1 MKVVKGVGLKP
12 TTVRVRMYQ
21 VGFGDCFLLS
31 FDYPRRLPDGRRE
44 RHVLLDFGS
53 TRPPQGKRKAVDF
66 AAVAGRVAADCNERL
81 DAIIVTHRHRDHLGG
96 FADDEAAGILEQL
109 RPAVIARP
117 WTEDPDLAPTAHA
130 PLGADARFALM
141 LGASQDFS
149 LRLQDALAGAR
160 HGLRRELRDLAAAQ
174 IPNAAAIARLD
185 GWAERFGRSYLHA
198 GGDTGLAAILPGVGI
213 TVLGPP
219 TVAEHPG
226 LVRQRDTDP
235 EYWMLQKALLGALPL
250 DTMLDDIEDDDEIDD
265 NDGNEDAGGEAVAA
279 NEAES
284 VLPPGPVRWL
294 GERLRRGHLHSLKRL
309 VNTVDNALNNTS
321 LILLVEAGRKRLL
334 LPGDAQIENWRFTLD
349 ALDKE
354 PALRRALSAVDLYK
368 VGHHG
373 SRNATP
379 RSLMTLWSDGAA
391 AERPMVALL
400 STRAGVHGKREATAV
415 PRSSLVNALTERM
428 TVLTTDTPEA
438 PVDVV
443 EVAAPTR
450 TDEPF
455 TSAS

>member
-1 MKVVKGVGLKP
+1 MVAVVAGVGPKP

-31 FDYPRRLPDGRRE
+31 FEYARKLPDGRKE

-53 TRPPQGKRKAVDF
+53 TRPPQGKRKEVDF
-66 AAVAGRVAADCNERL
+66 AAVAERVAADCNERL
-81 DAIIVTHRHRDHLGG
+81 DAIVVTHRHRDHLGG
-96 FADDEAAGILEQL
+96 FANDAAAAVLERLDPGVIL
-109 RPAVIARP
+109 RP
-117 WTEDPDLAPTAHA
+117 WTEDPALEGTATGPLA
-130 PLGADARFALM
+130 ADARFAHM

-149 LRLQDALAGAR
+149 LQLQQALAGAT
-160 HGLRRELRDLAAAQ
+160 HGLRRELRDLAAGQ
-174 IPNAAAIARLD
+174 IPNAEAITRLD
-185 GWAERFGRSYLHA
+185 TWAGRFGAGYLHA
-198 GGDTGLAAILPGVGI
+198 GGDAGLARTLPGVGI

-235 EYWMLQKALLGALPL
+235 EYWMLQKDLLGALSL
-250 DTMLDDIEDDDEIDD
+250 ETMLDDDDSDDEE
-265 NDGNEDAGGEAVAA
+265 DGQGAAPDAPGA
-279 NEAES
+279 
-284 VLPPGPVRWL
+284 LPAGPVRWL

-309 VNTVDNALNNTS
+309 VTTVDNALNNTS
-321 LILLVEAGRKRLL
+321 LILLVQVGRKRLL
-334 LPGDAQIENWRFTLD
+334 FPGDAQIENWRFILD
-349 ALDKE
+349 RLPTEA
-354 PALRRALSAVDLYK
+354 ALRRALAAVDLYK

-379 RSLMTLWSDGAA
+379 RSLMTLWSEGAA
-391 AERPMVALL
+391 AERPMLALL

-428 TVLTTDTPEA
+428 TVVTTDTPET
-438 PVDVV
+438 PVEVV

-450 TDEPF
+450 TDDPF
-455 TSAS
+455 TVVG